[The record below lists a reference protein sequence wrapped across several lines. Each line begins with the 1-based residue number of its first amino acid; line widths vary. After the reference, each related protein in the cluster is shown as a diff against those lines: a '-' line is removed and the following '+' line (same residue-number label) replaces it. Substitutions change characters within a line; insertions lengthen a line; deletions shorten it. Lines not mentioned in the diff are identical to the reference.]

1 MLETYEDILTVT
13 ELAEV
18 LRIGTTQAYRI
29 LKRGDIAA
37 FKEGKDWKIP
47 KESIKR
53 YILNKAKSNNVSV
66 DINNHK

>member
-1 MLETYEDILTVT
+1 MFESYEDILTVP

-29 LKRGDIAA
+29 LKSGKLSA

-47 KESIKR
+47 KESVIQ
-53 YILNKAKSNNVSV
+53 YISERSCPNNSST
-66 DINNHK
+66 D

>member
-1 MLETYEDILTVT
+1 MFESYEDILTVP

-29 LKRGDIAA
+29 LKSGKLSA

-47 KESIKR
+47 KESVIQYVLK
-53 YILNKAKSNNVSV
+53 KSSTFR
-66 DINNHK
+66 K

>member
-37 FKEGKDWKIP
+37 FK
-47 KESIKR
+47 
-53 YILNKAKSNNVSV
+53 
-66 DINNHK
+66 